1 VAGGLMWTADKRL
14 RLSSP
19 SRFSEVQV
27 CAFLAAIT
35 VPTLLIMAE
44 KSLPFNPHDY
54 AARVAAHPQLTLVKL
69 AGGHHLHVDDNVA
82 GVANAV
88 LSFLSV
94 AL

>member
-1 VAGGLMWTADKRL
+1 
-14 RLSSP
+14 
-19 SRFSEVQV
+19 V

-35 VPTLLIMAE
+35 APTLLIMAE

-69 AGGHHLHVDDNVA
+69 AGGHHLHVDDNVE